1 MLVFMSTPKVDFF
14 NNLLYNALCKGGT
27 VMTIGERI
35 KNRRI
40 QLGLTQTQLAHK
52 MGITS
57 KTTICKAETTD
68 FNPTMDRVRD
78 FADALDVSPAYLM
91 GWVTEPN
98 PNNEDTKVTSSK
110 EYYVN
115 EEAAKV
121 AQSLFENEDMRILF
135 DAAKDSKP
143 EDLKMAA
150 DFLRRLKATNSE
162 G

>member
-1 MLVFMSTPKVDFF
+1 
-14 NNLLYNALCKGGT
+14 
-27 VMTIGERI
+27 MTIGERI

-40 QLGLTQTQLAHK
+40 QLGLTQTELAHK

-68 FNPTMDRVRD
+68 FNPTMDRVRE
-78 FADALDVSPAYLM
+78 FADALNVSPAYLM
-91 GWVTEPN
+91 GWTTDTE
-98 PNNEDTKVTSSK
+98 SSKPIQKK
-110 EYYVN
+110 EYYHN
-115 EEAAKV
+115 EETAEV
-121 AQSLFENEDMRILF
+121 AQALFDNEDMRMLF

-150 DFLRRLKATNSE
+150 DLLKRLKATNPE